1 MWCKYLFLHCFH
13 LLFVDFKTIICRDI
27 FFVKNF
33 LLTTRPFF
41 DMLCL
46 KGVKTLKERIKEI
59 RKDAGLTQE
68 KFAQKIGL
76 KRNTIATYETGKSE
90 PMDNIIFSICRE
102 FNINEEWLRHGT
114 GPKHSIVNDDYTKI
128 TVDIDKHD
136 PKARQAIMKYW
147 ELSEHDKELFWNFIE
162 QFMKKGED

>member
-1 MWCKYLFLHCFH
+1 MK
-13 LLFVDFKTIICRDI
+13 D
-27 FFVKNF
+27 
-33 LLTTRPFF
+33 
-41 DMLCL
+41 
-46 KGVKTLKERIKEI
+46 RIKEI

-68 KFAQKIGL
+68 KFAQKLGL

-90 PMDNIIFSICRE
+90 PMDNVIFSICRE
-102 FNINEEWLRHGT
+102 FNINEDWLRHGT
-114 GPKHSIVNDDYTKI
+114 GPKYSIVNDDYTKI

-147 ELSEHDKELFWNFIE
+147 KLSEQDKELFWNFMD